1 MKAIRIS
8 WLRLARKFK
17 KIDYMETRTKSAEDT
32 RDRNMIQFSI
42 GRQPNCETF
51 IYGLKYHCGTLLAAL
66 DLALWN
72 LSEIYEGHFDTP
84 SVRHCLQY

>member
-1 MKAIRIS
+1 
-8 WLRLARKFK
+8 
-17 KIDYMETRTKSAEDT
+17 
-32 RDRNMIQFSI
+32 MIQFSI

-51 IYGLKYHCGTLLAAL
+51 IYGLEYHCGTLLAAL

-72 LSEIYEGHFDTP
+72 LSEFYEGHFDTL

>member
-1 MKAIRIS
+1 
-8 WLRLARKFK
+8 
-17 KIDYMETRTKSAEDT
+17 
-32 RDRNMIQFSI
+32 MIQFSI

-51 IYGLKYHCGTLLAAL
+51 IYGLEYHCGTLLAAL

-72 LSEIYEGHFDTP
+72 LSEIYEGHFDTL